1 MLSLRS
7 RHQGGP
13 DGLALED
20 APVPVPGTGDL
31 LVEVGAAGYTP
42 GELEWPSTW
51 VDRSGHD
58 RLPVIPCY
66 EVSGVVAGLG
76 WGTSGFNVGDRVFG
90 LIDWY
95 RDGAAASFVAAE
107 ARNLALAPKS
117 IDAVTSAA
125 LPMTGLTAMQGLFR
139 HGGLMSGERVLILG
153 AAGAVGD
160 VAVQLA
166 KSAGA
171 IVIGAAR
178 RSERERVMELGADE
192 FLVIEEGQLGGVRGV
207 DLVFDTVGESLVDL
221 TWELIEPSGRV
232 VSVAYQAQA
241 PGHREDIQVT
251 YFVVEPDRNELAE
264 VAERVDAGDLRAPAY
279 VVTPLQKARD
289 VLIAKSRGET
299 HGKIVIRVASDVST

>member
-1 MLSLRS
+1 MLSLRA
-7 RHQGGP
+7 RQQGGP
-13 DGLALED
+13 DNLALED
-20 APVPVPGTGDL
+20 APVPVPGTGDV
-31 LVEVGAAGYTP
+31 LVEVRAAGYTP

-66 EVSGVVAGLG
+66 EVSGVIAGLG
-76 WGTSGFNVGDRVFG
+76 WGASGFKVGDRVFG

-95 RDGAAASFVAAE
+95 RDGAAANFVAAE
-107 ARNLALAPKS
+107 ARSLALTPAS
-117 IDAVTSAA
+117 TDEVTSAA
-125 LPMTGLTAMQGLFR
+125 LPMTGLTSMQGLFR
-139 HGGLMSGERVLILG
+139 HGHLMAGERVLILG

-171 IVIGAAR
+171 VVIGAAR
-178 RSERERVMELGADE
+178 PSERERVMELGADE
-192 FLVIEEGQLGGVRGV
+192 FLVIEEGQLDGTKGV

-221 TWELIEPSGRV
+221 TWELIEPTGRL
-232 VSVAYQAQA
+232 VSVAYQARA

-264 VAERVDAGDLRAPAY
+264 LAKRVDAGDLRAPSH
-279 VVTPLQKARD
+279 VVVPLEDARGA
-289 VLIAKSRGET
+289 LIAKARGEA
-299 HGKIVIRVASDVST
+299 HGKVVLRVA